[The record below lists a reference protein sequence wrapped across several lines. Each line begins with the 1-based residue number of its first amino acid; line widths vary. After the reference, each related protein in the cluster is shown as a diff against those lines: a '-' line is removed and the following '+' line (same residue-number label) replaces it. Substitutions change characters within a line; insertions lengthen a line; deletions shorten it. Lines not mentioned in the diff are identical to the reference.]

1 MGSRKMSALQSKLL
15 ILFAGTILM
24 SGCIEKEDLYLLSDR
39 IDVLEQRI
47 DKQNERLLSE
57 EKRNSQF
64 ASQLAEISQT
74 EDKKD
79 QTLRGQSAEL
89 HATLEQIRE
98 DILRL
103 RGRIEETEYLL
114 GKRQKGVEESE
125 DDRLGRM
132 DKLEKLSLQNK
143 DRVNRVEQYLNLE
156 SSKKTGKKEAVAG
169 TIPKAPS
176 QSELYKAA
184 KQSFDSGDFDTAR
197 DKFQAF
203 LTRYPKSANADN
215 SQFWIG
221 ETYYREKWYEKAILE
236 YQKVIENYPKG
247 NKVQAS
253 LLKQGLSFLNL
264 GDKANSRLILK
275 ELVSKY
281 PKSNEARIASQ
292 KLKEIK

>member
-1 MGSRKMSALQSKLL
+1 MSALQSKLL
-15 ILFAGTILM
+15 ILFAGTILI
-24 SGCIEKEDLYLLSDR
+24 SGCIEKEDLYLLSNR

-64 ASQLAEISQT
+64 ASQLAEVSQT

-79 QTLRGQSAEL
+79 QTLRSQSAEL
-89 HATLEQIRE
+89 HTTLEQIRE
-98 DILRL
+98 DILGL

-132 DKLEKLSLQNK
+132 DKLEKLSLQNE
-143 DRVNRVEQYLNLE
+143 DRVNRIEQYLNLE
-156 SSKKTGKKEAVAG
+156 SSKKAGEGEKKVAAD
-169 TIPKAPS
+169 TTRKAPS

-203 LTRYPKSANADN
+203 LTQYPKSANADN

-221 ETYYREKWYEKAILE
+221 ETYYREKWYEKSILE